1 MAVSLVVERRE
12 EDGDGVMREEEEE
25 EQSSTKN
32 FKMFRKKVL
41 LCSQFWGLYTH
52 DTKNLSGYFLSVG
65 EANMWQECWT
75 GTVHLITQPG
85 TTEMECR
92 YQ

>member
-12 EDGDGVMREEEEE
+12 KDGDGVMREEEEEE

-41 LCSQFWGLYTH
+41 LCS
-52 DTKNLSGYFLSVG
+52 
-65 EANMWQECWT
+65 
-75 GTVHLITQPG
+75 
-85 TTEMECR
+85 
-92 YQ
+92 